1 MQTVFRLNA
10 NEIDN
15 DFLETFR
22 KLFKNKTVK
31 ITVEEESTPNQKELW
46 KELERV
52 RKKYPPMIVSPDIN
66 LSELANEVNL

>member
-10 NEIDN
+10 DEIDN
-15 DFLETFR
+15 DFLEAFR

-46 KELERV
+46 KELEKV
-52 RKKYPPMIVSPDIN
+52 RKKYPPMIISSNIN